1 MCYKI
6 KETYSNI
13 DTMPTKTVGNCGC
26 VNVVGVS
33 SLDKLEQ
40 LRKSSQSTA
49 EKLRKRARS
58 KYVSTLL
65 TQRLIELNSPNKER
79 YIKSLSCATILT
91 HSNGKI
97 TSKYCGSRWCM
108 VCNKIRTGKY
118 INLYAP
124 ILEKWTKTYLVTLT
138 LPNCAAD
145 LIGTTLKFMGKTIRA
160 ITDVFRKRSITFRAV
175 RKLEITYNEVTDSY
189 HPHYHFIVEGESQ
202 ANSLKSEWL
211 KRVPTAVDDAQDV
224 SEFDGNLKE
233 IFKYVTKL
241 FSKEKETKEYKK
253 VNLKSLDIILR
264 SLHGKRTLQ
273 NYGFTLSED
282 ISEEEPIV
290 LDESLD
296 DGEFTQEDNVL
307 SEYQWYGL
315 GWVNQK
321 TGYILSSYELSY
333 NMSVIL
339 YQLGISENST

>member
-6 KETYSNI
+6 NETYSNI
-13 DTMPTKTVGNCGC
+13 ETMSVDTGVGSCC
-26 VNVVGVS
+26 VDGVVRC

-40 LRKSSQSTA
+40 LRKSSQTTTA

-65 TQRLIELNSPNKER
+65 TQRLIELDSPNKER
-79 YIKSLSCATILT
+79 YIKSLSCATILK
-91 HSNGKI
+91 HRDGKI

-124 ILEKWTKTYLVTLT
+124 VLAKWSKTYLVTLT
-138 LPNCAAD
+138 LPNCTGD
-145 LIGTTLKFMGKTIRA
+145 LIGTTLDLMGKTIRS
-160 ITDVFRKRSITFRAV
+160 ITDVFRKRSFQFMAV
-175 RKLEITYNEVTDSY
+175 RKLEITYNELTDSY
-189 HPHYHFIVEGESQ
+189 HPHYHFIVEGQLQ
-202 ANSLKSEWL
+202 ANALKNEWL
-211 KRVPTAVDDAQDV
+211 KRVKTAVDDAQDV

-241 FSKEKETKEYKK
+241 FSKDKRTKEYKK
-253 VNLKSLDIILR
+253 VNVKSLDIILR
-264 SLHGKRTLQ
+264 ALHGKRTLQ

-282 ISEEEPIV
+282 IFEDDEII

-296 DGEFTQEDNVL
+296 EGEFSENII
-307 SEYQWYGL
+307 SEYQWYGS
-315 GWVNQK
+315 GWVNK
-321 TGYILSSYELSY
+321 STGYILSSYDLSE

-339 YQLGISENST
+339 NQLGISENST